1 MRNGFLWVHHT
12 RARWREDLGVKGQG
26 DGEISWQ
33 GRGVQ
38 NRLKTYSKFSLSG
51 CPFSYI
57 YFILSFSTFFSL
69 SSPPPPPL
77 HFYSSLSLSLS
88 GSFPNHRL
96 FPFLNFSSR
105 LFRFFLS
112 ILLIY
117 LSIFQLLFLFPPSLT
132 KVDKELK
139 VHFFF
144 FWLICFET
152 ILLDF
157 LLL

>member
-1 MRNGFLWVHHT
+1 MSTKSDPARNSSWVRNGFLWVHHT
-12 RARWREDLGVKGQG
+12 RARWREDLEGVKGQG

-33 GRGVQ
+33 GRGAQ
-38 NRLKTYSKFSLSG
+38 TRLKTHSKFSLSG
-51 CPFSYI
+51 CPFSCI

-88 GSFPNHRL
+88 GSFPNHCL
-96 FPFLNFSSR
+96 FSFLNFSSR

-117 LSIFQLLFLFPPSLT
+117 LSILQLLFLFPPLT

-139 VHFFF
+139 VPFFF
-144 FWLICFET
+144 
-152 ILLDF
+152 
-157 LLL
+157 